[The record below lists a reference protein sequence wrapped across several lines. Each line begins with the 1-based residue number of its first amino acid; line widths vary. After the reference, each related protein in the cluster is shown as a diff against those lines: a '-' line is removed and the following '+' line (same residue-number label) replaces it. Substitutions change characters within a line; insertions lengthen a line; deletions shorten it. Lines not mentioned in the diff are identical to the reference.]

1 MPSGPGPISLDGRF
15 RISWEVSWE
24 FTTISHN
31 FARQNKPLTRDS
43 RAGDETRTRNLLF
56 TRQLRYRLRHAST
69 TAISPGRRPSAAEDE
84 IRIRRPP
91 PDERALC
98 VCHQVRGTIH
108 GLLSDG
114 TDHVSIHVA
123 RDRMLA
129 YPTSSALMPTTAIR
143 ELLEV
148 CTTPPRTGH
157 QEPSTLHT
165 RCTHRGFRPSYVAVT
180 CRADK
185 CSSIGSQSGAHCA
198 PLDVR
203 SKTPAT

>member
-1 MPSGPGPISLDGRF
+1 MRHGLKWTRGMGGAAAQLDELGFLGQQTRTTPS
-15 RISWEVSWE
+15 
-24 FTTISHN
+24 
-31 FARQNKPLTRDS
+31 RDKGLCQ

-69 TAISPGRRPSAAEDE
+69 TAIPLVGDPQPLRMKSASGVH
-84 IRIRRPP
+84 
-91 PDERALC
+91 LLTSVHC

-143 ELLEV
+143 ELLKV

>member
-1 MPSGPGPISLDGRF
+1 MSRDFWGNKLGRPLPVTKVFVSELATRLELVTCCLQDSCATDCATPARRLFPLVGDPQPLRMKSASGVHL
-15 RISWEVSWE
+15 
-24 FTTISHN
+24 
-31 FARQNKPLTRDS
+31 LTS
-43 RAGDETRTRNLLF
+43 V
-56 TRQLRYRLRHAST
+56 H
-69 TAISPGRRPSAAEDE
+69 
-84 IRIRRPP
+84 
-91 PDERALC
+91 C

-129 YPTSSALMPTTAIR
+129 YPTSSVLMPTTAIR

-165 RCTHRGFRPSYVAVT
+165 RCTHREFRPSYVAVT